1 MTRRSRGTLVVLA
14 ITSTLLPGAL
24 AAPAAA
30 KTVRPPLTGLAW
42 YWEPQ
47 TVQEVQDPQGNTVT
61 LELPNPFC
69 PAPPGSLGDIQAT
82 CAEGR
87 LPVEVHAGDYDT
99 PDKISAVAFDLS
111 AVPVGSTVERFT
123 VSFLEAK
130 SGCEQTGNEPPDS
143 PVRCEVTDPINVEGH
158 QIEACRIDE
167 IFGEGPAKPN
177 RFQPRFECTG
187 EAIGERKQIEY
198 ERADGTTEERF
209 VWEFDLTSFA
219 RDWTQEFSVATGI
232 MLYPI
237 EPEQTGPQD
246 TWRVVL
252 TGPRPERGIVTKL
265 VFTPP
270 APPPQTTGPTGG
282 STGGSSF
289 TSSSGSFSGFGSGSV
304 GTTTTTTTTSSGS
317 GSEAPAPA
325 APTPAAAEN
334 PGEQA
339 VATGRPVQELPAY
352 MWLAL
357 LAGLIAFSAVRSV
370 VLERHG
376 GIRPDGVLAQ
386 IRRLNAERRGLSG
399 ASLAAEQGSG
409 VLDPVLA
416 GLRRLGRGVT
426 GLAARLPFVNR
437 GR

>member
-1 MTRRSRGTLVVLA
+1 MTRGSRSTLVVLA
-14 ITSTLLPGAL
+14 VCSALVSGAL
-24 AAPAAA
+24 AGPAAA
-30 KTVRPPLTGLAW
+30 KTVRPGLVGLAW

-82 CAEGR
+82 CADGR

-99 PDKISAVAFDLS
+99 PDKISALAFDLS
-111 AVPVGSTVERFT
+111 AVPVGSTIKSFT
-123 VSFLEAK
+123 VTFLEAK
-130 SGCEQTGNEPPDS
+130 SGCEQTGNQPPDS
-143 PVRCEVTDPINVEGH
+143 PLRCEVTDPINVEGH

-187 EAIGERKQIEY
+187 EAIGERKQIDY

-219 RDWTQEFSVATGI
+219 QDWTQEFSVATGI
-232 MLYPI
+232 MLYPV

-252 TGPRPERGIVTKL
+252 TGPKPKRGIVTKL

-270 APPPQTTGPTGG
+270 ASPPQTTGPTGG
-282 STGGSSF
+282 SSGGSSF
-289 TSSSGSFSGFGSGSV
+289 TGTAGSLGSFGSASI
-304 GTTTTTTTTSSGS
+304 GTTTTTPPGTA
-317 GSEAPAPA
+317 SEPVSPATPAPA
-325 APTPAAAEN
+325 APANPA
-334 PGEQA
+334 EQA
-339 VATGRPVQELPAY
+339 VATDRPVQELPAY
-352 MWLAL
+352 VWLAL

-370 VLERHG
+370 VLERQG

-386 IRRLNAERRGLSG
+386 IRRLNAERRGLSFAAVADG
-399 ASLAAEQGSG
+399 AQGG
-409 VLDPVLA
+409 LLDPVLA
-416 GLRRLGRGVT
+416 GLRRLGSGIK
-426 GLAARLPFVNR
+426 GLAARLPFAGG